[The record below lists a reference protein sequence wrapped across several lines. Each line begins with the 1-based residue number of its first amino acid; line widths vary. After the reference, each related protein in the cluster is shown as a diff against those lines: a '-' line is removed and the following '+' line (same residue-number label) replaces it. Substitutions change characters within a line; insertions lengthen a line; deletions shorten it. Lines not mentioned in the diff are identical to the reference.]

1 MPTPTSTIA
10 AVILAAGRSSR
21 MQEGHHKLLLPLG
34 EQSVVAH
41 VVAVTLASQARPLVV
56 VTGYRTNDICESLAE
71 YAPSLTLVENSQ
83 HREGMSSSIHTGI
96 RALQASPLFG
106 TINGALIV
114 LGDQPLITSYMLN
127 ALIDTKQRTGNRIIV
142 SLFNGKRMSPTLF
155 DKSLFPELLEITGD
169 EGGRAVLERHRS
181 EIAKVEH
188 GDESAS
194 IDVDTWEAYQ
204 QVLAEWERIKKL
216 QGDKN
221 NE

>member
-1 MPTPTSTIA
+1 MPTSILTTA
-10 AVILAAGRSSR
+10 AIILAAGRSSR
-21 MQEGHHKLLLPLG
+21 MHEGHHKLLLPLG

-41 VVAVTLASQARPLVV
+41 VVAVTLTSQARPLIV
-56 VTGYRTNDICESLAE
+56 VTGYRADDIHTSLAS
-71 YAPSLTLVENSQ
+71 YTSSLTFIKNPRF
-83 HREGMSSSIHTGI
+83 REGMSTSIRAAI
-96 RALQASPLFG
+96 RALQASSTFE
-106 TINGALIV
+106 TIDGALIV
-114 LGDQPLITSYMLN
+114 LGDQPLITSQMLD
-127 ALIDTKQRTGNRIIV
+127 ALIGTKQRTGKRIIT

-204 QVLAEWERIKKL
+204 QVVAEWERTKKTSRE
-216 QGDKN
+216 K
-221 NE
+221 ES